1 MRLQSHKKNQLLHQR
16 HIMQKRKTLPHINL
30 KGYYQF
36 VTFRTQDSLDE
47 YIHKI
52 RSFNNIKIK
61 KQEYLI
67 DKYLDTS
74 LKGAYLNGKVVKFL
88 RDFLISLDNYMY
100 ELVAFIIM
108 PNHIHMLF
116 KQIKNLEDI
125 IKTVKG
131 KSAYEINKILGRSG
145 KLWERNY
152 YDKVIRDE
160 KQFSIVYDY
169 IKYNGIKAGVNNL
182 EDRFFGIYENG
193 N

>member
-1 MRLQSHKKNQLLHQR
+1 
-16 HIMQKRKTLPHINL
+16 MQKRKTLPHINL

-74 LKGAYLNGKVVKFL
+74 LKGAYLNGRVVKFL